1 MSSDKLIPRTVY
13 LLKRTD
19 KEYDG
24 TDIYVGSTSQPLP
37 QRLTTHRSHSKICNS
52 KLYRRMDDVGP
63 QKWEIAPLAVIP
75 KCTRTEILN
84 VEKIWTGFLN
94 PDLNTFSPSDVGNK
108 WGNNTSRRRRYYL
121 DSLGS
126 KRYHCGICDHSFG
139 FSAGLKQHL
148 RSQKHIT
155 GYMELGLD

>member
-1 MSSDKLIPRTVY
+1 MSSDKLILRTVY

-19 KEYDG
+19 KKYDG
-24 TDIYVGSTSQPLP
+24 TDIYVGSTSLPLP
-37 QRLTTHRSHSKICNS
+37 IRLNDHRAHSKICSS
-52 KLYRRMDDVGP
+52 KLYSRMDKVGP
-63 QKWEIAPLAVIP
+63 QKWGIVPLAVIP
-75 KCTRTEILN
+75 RCTKAEIKN
-84 VEKIWTGFLN
+84 VEKIWVGFLN

-121 DSLGS
+121 DSLAS
-126 KRYHCGICDHSFG
+126 KRYHCSICDHSFG

-155 GYMELGLD
+155 GYMKLDLD